1 MSRESSEVYAK
12 DRGPQGRGD
21 ASHVLAGRGYNHK
34 GHDRR
39 RGDAQQDGLWIW
51 LQLLAEV
58 RLGQRGG
65 EVVRIKKKM
74 TLEQRVIPMDRMAP
88 EQALVAQRNPREW
101 PKEYVVK
108 KMLGS
113 TEPAVWDVL
122 SKEEVDR
129 YCGDE
134 NWEVIIQ

>member
-1 MSRESSEVYAK
+1 
-12 DRGPQGRGD
+12 
-21 ASHVLAGRGYNHK
+21 
-34 GHDRR
+34 
-39 RGDAQQDGLWIW
+39 
-51 LQLLAEV
+51 
-58 RLGQRGG
+58 
-65 EVVRIKKKM
+65 VRIKKKM